1 MSKTKSIKNI
11 REANE
16 EMLRY
21 FNALYSEHLAELQSA
36 KSRLFEINVKLDE
49 LVKTKNIYS
58 LNADYRKNLFSPLNS
73 EGNENEK
80 EQGIRHEIENLTEE
94 RNLLEDKIEL
104 ENRNIKSIETRL
116 SKLNLS
122 KASVQN
128 LQNELGIYIT
138 KSSEDN
144 KPEISEDSN
153 DYMEASDTI
162 RQHGKNI
169 LMISTF
175 DKTYTSTVMDKRIRS
190 EIASNSHKLEMI
202 RDVIRTDPN
211 RAKVTIDE
219 VLSNSKNIM
228 LVIDDH
234 LKRNFY
240 YFDDKKNIR
249 SLIEDFVVDAQDK
262 HPGIVFDTDLNN
274 LNIQPTYIR
283 LLTLYKL
290 LDILFDNIYKH
301 SKASHVRLSVSE
313 VNGKIDVY
321 LNDNGIGI
329 PDNYES
335 KSPWYSGLKRAKEL
349 IYLLDGNIML
359 TNENGT
365 TIRFRYDING

>member
-290 LDILFDNIYKH
+290 LDIFFDNIYKH

>member
-128 LQNELGIYIT
+128 LQNELGIYIS

-290 LDILFDNIYKH
+290 LDIFFDNIYKH